1 VETEEVDVAIVGA
14 GAAGLAAAIFAA
26 RANAACRIAL
36 LDGAKR
42 IGAKILVSGGGR
54 CNITNVRVTADA
66 FWGGSRNTIRNILRA
81 FPETRAAE
89 FFRDIGVPLHEEE
102 WGKLFPDSNQART
115 VLDALLGEAGRR
127 GVSILADHR
136 VAAVRRG
143 FEVETSQGRLKAAR
157 VVLATGGMSIPKTG
171 SDGAGY
177 RLAQSLGHTVIP
189 PTPALAPLVLEG
201 DFHVALSGVSHEV
214 EISLRVAG
222 GKPERI
228 KGPMLWT
235 HFGISGPAAMDASR
249 VWHRAVLEKKPVDVT
264 ADLAPGVDVEAK
276 LLALS
281 KEKPM
286 TLAANAIAGLVP
298 SKIAERLAPPVKMA
312 HLSKDQRRAMVDA
325 LTRLPLRVKES
336 RGWNFAEV
344 TAGGVPLDEI
354 DPRTMESRLCPG
366 LYFAG
371 EILDADGRIGGY
383 NFQWAWSTGFVAG
396 GAVARTT

>member
-1 VETEEVDVAIVGA
+1 METEEVDVAIVGA

-157 VVLATGGMSIPKTG
+157 VV
-171 SDGAGY
+171 
-177 RLAQSLGHTVIP
+177 
-189 PTPALAPLVLEG
+189 
-201 DFHVALSGVSHEV
+201 
-214 EISLRVAG
+214 G